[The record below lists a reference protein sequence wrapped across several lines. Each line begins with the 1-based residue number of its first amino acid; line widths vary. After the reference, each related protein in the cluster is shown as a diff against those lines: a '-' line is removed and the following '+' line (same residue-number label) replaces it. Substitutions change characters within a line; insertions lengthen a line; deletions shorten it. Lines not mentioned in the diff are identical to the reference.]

1 MVSYLGAD
9 HRQSLSSW
17 GRPVPALM
25 QRRRAPAR
33 AYPRAGTAVPG
44 RAHRQWPS
52 TRTSFPGDRL
62 NGCKGPSFR
71 DKRDEALMRLFSETG
86 LRASE
91 CLALKAG
98 QSARRARQDQSV
110 ALKPMATEFTIG

>member
-1 MVSYLGAD
+1 MAVD
-9 HRQSLSSW
+9 EDELS
-17 GRPVPALM
+17 
-25 QRRRAPAR
+25 
-33 AYPRAGTAVPG
+33 
-44 RAHRQWPS
+44 
-52 TRTSFPGDRL
+52 GDRL

-110 ALKPMATEFTIG
+110 ARQADGDRVHHRLGDVTEAAFVWSSYRSNSVTWRHHDVTWRCSRPRSSSTVKSRQSP